1 MNKLVYAVAS
11 ALLMFGLV
19 ACQSKITDEEAK
31 KNCVGRCKSKGNRS
45 NIYK

>member
-1 MNKLVYAVAS
+1 MNKLVYAAAS

-31 KNCVGRCKSKGNRS
+31 KMVLQK
-45 NIYK
+45 